1 MKPEE
6 FDHRLNQKLDDLHPV
21 FEERDWN
28 RFYAKYQSQSTQVEA
43 KSSNRKYLLLLL
55 LLLFSIGVAYQM
67 NAFQWLNSKW
77 NAQNPV
83 TIPVMA
89 ESSQKS
95 IEQKKSNSNLG
106 SKSMLQADALVNLN
120 INETKSSDKSEISKQ
135 IATTIKRESNNSTQ
149 TTLNSNLTAAN
160 NSNIQKGDQIHQAIN
175 QIISVQGSE
184 NSLSKK
190 TLNNLINN
198 ESEKENSVGLIEM
211 GLTVNGKIMFV
222 DELNF
227 LENLEISPLA
237 NEFKPKLNTKF
248 IEAVHSFKYSVG
260 ALALLTEKH
269 FNQGIAFELKTK
281 KYISFSTGLMRQA
294 YFEQSYSDTYSFSE
308 TTADEFSELIKPR
321 HSRSENIRNIRINA
335 NEWLLPLQLKY
346 YLPFSS
352 KYAAYF
358 SGGIQ
363 LTLSSR
369 VRMDFDYT
377 SYITQE
383 MMSENDFDQASNR
396 ATLINQFNIGTG
408 IQRSFNKLNCQL
420 GLSLQKNNSNQSF
433 ISKYE
438 PALQFGVFYKI

>member
-6 FDHRLNQKLDDLHPV
+6 FDHRLNQKLDELHPV
-21 FEERDWN
+21 FEEKDWN
-28 RFYAKYQSQSTQVEA
+28 RFYAKYQSPSTQVEA

-67 NAFQWLNSKW
+67 NAFQMLKGFLKIQEPVVSPILTESKPSSSDHQIVQGIEEASADGKLTET
-77 NAQNPV
+77 NEQTSSVSTKMLEA
-83 TIPVMA
+83 
-89 ESSQKS
+89 SSQQNQMVDKKLKRNQS
-95 IEQKKSNSNLG
+95 TSQISQNQNVDLNNLGNTTKSNN
-106 SKSMLQADALVNLN
+106 
-120 INETKSSDKSEISKQ
+120 KSSQAASEIS
-135 IATTIKRESNNSTQ
+135 S
-149 TTLNSNLTAAN
+149 
-160 NSNIQKGDQIHQAIN
+160 
-175 QIISVQGSE
+175 
-184 NSLSKK
+184 
-190 TLNNLINN
+190 N
-198 ESEKENSVGLIEM
+198 ESSTNKTEALSQTNITRDAVNLSTGIVEKTAPAENGIQQVSEVAL
-211 GLTVNGKIMFV
+211 LDNL
-222 DELNF
+222 ELNP
-227 LENLEISPLA
+227 LE
-237 NEFKPKLNTKF
+237 NEFKPKLNAKF
-248 IEAVHSFKYSVG
+248 IKAVHSFKYSIG
-260 ALALLTEKH
+260 ALALVTEKH

-369 VRMDFDYT
+369 VRMDFDYL
-377 SYITQE
+377 SYVTQQE
-383 MMSENDFDQASNR
+383 MSENDFDQASNR
-396 ATLINQFNIGTG
+396 ATLINQFNLGTG

-420 GLSLQKNNSNQSF
+420 GVNLQKNNSNQSF
-433 ISKYE
+433 ITKYE
-438 PALQFGVFYKI
+438 PGIQLAVFYKI

>member
-6 FDHRLNQKLDDLHPV
+6 FDHRLNQKLDELHPV
-21 FEERDWN
+21 FEEKDWN
-28 RFYAKYQSQSTQVEA
+28 RFYAKYQSQSTQAEA

-67 NAFQWLNSKW
+67 NAFQMLKGFLKIQEPVVSPILTETKPSSLEQ
-77 NAQNPV
+77 QNV
-83 TIPVMA
+83 QEIQEASAVGKLTETNKQTSSVSGKMWDA
-89 ESSQKS
+89 SSQ
-95 IEQKKSNSNLG
+95 QNQTVDKKL
-106 SKSMLQADALVNLN
+106 
-120 INETKSSDKSEISKQ
+120 
-135 IATTIKRESNNSTQ
+135 KRNQSTQ
-149 TTLNSNLTAAN
+149 FS
-160 NSNIQKGDQIHQAIN
+160 QN
-175 QIISVQGSE
+175 QNVD
-184 NSLSKK
+184 
-190 TLNNLINN
+190 LNNLRNTTNSNNKSSQTASGISSN
-198 ESEKENSVGLIEM
+198 ESFSNKSEALSQTNFTGEAVIMGTGDIEKTATSEDEIQQVSEVVFLDNL
-211 GLTVNGKIMFV
+211 
-222 DELNF
+222 ELNP
-227 LENLEISPLA
+227 LE
-237 NEFKPKLNTKF
+237 NEFKPKLNAKF
-248 IEAVHSFKYSVG
+248 IKAVHSFKYSVG

-369 VRMDFDYT
+369 VRMDFDYL
-377 SYITQE
+377 SYVTQQE
-383 MMSENDFDQASNR
+383 MSENDFDQASNR
-396 ATLINQFNIGTG
+396 ATLINQFNLGTG

-420 GLSLQKNNSNQSF
+420 GVNLQKNNSNQSF
-433 ISKYE
+433 INKYE
-438 PALQFGVFYKI
+438 PGIQLAVFYKI

>member
-6 FDHRLNQKLDDLHPV
+6 FDHRLNQKLDELHPV
-21 FEERDWN
+21 FEEKDWN

-67 NAFQWLNSKW
+67 NAFQMLKGFLKIQEPVVSPILTETKPSSLEQ
-77 NAQNPV
+77 QNV
-83 TIPVMA
+83 QEIEEASAVGKLTETNRQTSSVSGKMLDA
-89 ESSQKS
+89 SSQQNQTVDKKLKRNQS
-95 IEQKKSNSNLG
+95 TQFSQNQNVDLNNLRNTKKSNN
-106 SKSMLQADALVNLN
+106 
-120 INETKSSDKSEISKQ
+120 KSSQTASGISSNESFSNKSEALSQTNFTGEAVNMGTGNIEKT
-135 IATTIKRESNNSTQ
+135 ATPENEIQQVSEVVF
-149 TTLNSNLTAAN
+149 LDNL
-160 NSNIQKGDQIHQAIN
+160 
-175 QIISVQGSE
+175 
-184 NSLSKK
+184 
-190 TLNNLINN
+190 
-198 ESEKENSVGLIEM
+198 
-211 GLTVNGKIMFV
+211 
-222 DELNF
+222 ELNP
-227 LENLEISPLA
+227 LE
-237 NEFKPKLNTKF
+237 NEFKPKLNAKF
-248 IEAVHSFKYSVG
+248 IKAVHSFKYSIG
-260 ALALLTEKH
+260 ALALVTEKH

-369 VRMDFDYT
+369 VRMDFDYL
-377 SYITQE
+377 SYVTQQE
-383 MMSENDFDQASNR
+383 MSENDFDQASNR
-396 ATLINQFNIGTG
+396 ATLINQFNLGTG

-420 GLSLQKNNSNQSF
+420 GVNLQKNNSNQSF
-433 ISKYE
+433 INKYE
-438 PALQFGVFYKI
+438 PGIQLAVFYKI

>member
-6 FDHRLNQKLDDLHPV
+6 FDHRLNQKLDELHPV

-28 RFYAKYQSQSTQVEA
+28 RFYGKYQAQSAKVET

-67 NAFQWLNSKW
+67 NAFQWLHSKW
-77 NAQNPV
+77 NTQNPV
-83 TIPVMA
+83 AIPVLV

-95 IEQKKSNSNLG
+95 IEQQKSNSNLE
-106 SKSMLQADALVNLN
+106 SNPMLEGDALVNTTVD
-120 INETKSSDKSEISKQ
+120 ETKLSDKPEISNQAK
-135 IATTIKRESNNSTQ
+135 TTNKTESSNSTK
-149 TTLNSNLTAAN
+149 TTLNTNLTAAN
-160 NSNIQKGDQIHQAIN
+160 NSNIQKAHQIQQSIN
-175 QIISVQGSE
+175 HIPSVQGSE
-184 NSLSKK
+184 NPLQENKI
-190 TLNNLINN
+190 NNLII
-198 ESEKENSVGLIEM
+198 KEQAIENTVGIQENVVIEC
-211 GLTVNGKIMFV
+211 GKIKFI

-227 LENLEISPLA
+227 LENLEISPLI

-248 IEAVHSFKYSVG
+248 IKAVHSFKYSVG
-260 ALALLTEKH
+260 ALALVTEKH

-281 KYISFSTGLMRQA
+281 KYISFSTGLIRQA
-294 YFEQSYSDTYSFSE
+294 YFEQAYSDSYSFSE
-308 TTADEFSELIKPR
+308 TTADEFSDLIKPR

-335 NEWLLPLQLKY
+335 REWLLPLQLKY

-369 VRMDFDYT
+369 VSMDFEYL
-377 SYITQE
+377 SYVTQQV
-383 MMSENDFDQASNR
+383 MSENDFDQASNR
-396 ATLINQFNIGTG
+396 ATLINQFNLGTG
-408 IQRSFNKLNCQL
+408 IQRSFHKLNCQL
-420 GLSLQKNNSNQSF
+420 GVSLQKNNSNQSF

-438 PALQFGVFYKI
+438 PGIQLGLFYKI